1 MTQRNWW
8 QRLRAAFIFLSGLGR
23 NVTALRADVDALQQ
37 AVALQQAAALQEQD
51 VRQYKVQELASRLDW
66 LQKNHEANVAWLQQV
81 YPEIAQAIGRK
92 IEEEQLQQHSERL
105 FAALYRELASRP
117 AGSAAAATTAEPAAV
132 TVQGMADPAFYL
144 ALEERFRGTRSGV
157 AERQQPYLDYLTD
170 VLTPQHPLL
179 DIGCGRGEWL
189 HLLRARGL
197 PAHGLDL
204 NPANA
209 AACRAVGL
217 DVTTADACAHLA
229 IQEAGSLGA
238 ITAFQV
244 VEHLEFP
251 VLMAFL
257 TEARRV
263 LAPGG
268 ILILETPNPE
278 NLNVATRTF
287 WLDPTH
293 VRPLPSELLEFAA
306 SYVGLEP
313 VSILRLNPEAE
324 WNEADTL
331 SRHLHGP
338 RDYALIARCPC
349 DTTFSLAPSAP

>member
-1 MTQRNWW
+1 M
-8 QRLRAAFIFLSGLGR
+8 
-23 NVTALRADVDALQQ
+23 
-37 AVALQQAAALQEQD
+37 
-51 VRQYKVQELASRLDW
+51 
-66 LQKNHEANVAWLQQV
+66 
-81 YPEIAQAIGRK
+81 
-92 IEEEQLQQHSERL
+92 
-105 FAALYRELASRP
+105 
-117 AGSAAAATTAEPAAV
+117 
-132 TVQGMADPAFYL
+132 
-144 ALEERFRGTRSGV
+144 

-209 AACRAVGL
+209 SLPVVPSGLTSPPLTRVPTWRSRKPAA
-217 DVTTADACAHLA
+217 
-229 IQEAGSLGA
+229 GA

-306 SYVGLEP
+306 SYAGLEP
-313 VSILRLNPEAE
+313 VSILRLNPEASG
-324 WNEADTL
+324 TK
-331 SRHLHGP
+331 RIP
-338 RDYALIARCPC
+338 
-349 DTTFSLAPSAP
+349 